1 MNDKQKNYFL
11 SKVLIEAYAQLGV
24 EFAFVSP
31 GSRNTPLMLALSDQK
46 KIEVYNVVD
55 ERSSGYMALGAA
67 KMSFSDFTSMN
78 KPALLITTSGTAVS
92 NLFPSV
98 TEAYMSSV
106 PMLILTADRPKHLIN
121 TGANQTIN
129 QNNIFKGYVSDFIDT
144 SELKDF
150 NQKSISE
157 LAVDS
162 YKKSV
167 YNKGPVHIN
176 IPFDLPLHIQD
187 RDKIKKSSYKL
198 SKLNLNKV
206 ANKKI
211 SLPNFKN
218 FSKPLIVCTD
228 NHSLVPVL
236 LSESYN
242 IPLFMECLGARY
254 WEKRENIISS
264 YEFILSHSSVEPDLI
279 LRFGPKPISNA
290 LNEFID
296 KRKSITYLITEKP
309 FNDDAENT
317 INCDESS
324 FFKEFIKLKCQY
336 DASWLN
342 GLLAHQH
349 KIENFLKHFFKKP
362 KHHEGYIVN
371 QLISMLPNDG
381 NINLMIGN
389 SSPIRDLDKF
399 TFNEQKYINRVFSN
413 RGVSGIDGLI
423 STSIGLSI
431 GYDPYN
437 RYENAARK
445 RNDNRCNILILGDI
459 SFSHDISTLI
469 NQRHIP
475 SNLTVIILNNNGGH
489 IFDRLE
495 GLKKE
500 KDYSKY
506 WLTPSDLDIKN
517 IAKAFQCDYMKINYK
532 NLSKINFASQG
543 IKLVEILINSNEHQ
557 VVNDLLDKEVKKLF
571 I

>member
-1 MNDKQKNYFL
+1 MNDKQNNYFL
-11 SKVLIEAYAQLGV
+11 SKVLIETYAQLGV

-67 KMSFSDFTSMN
+67 KMSLSDFSSMN
-78 KPALLITTSGTAVS
+78 KPSLLITTSGTAVS
-92 NLFPSV
+92 NLFPSI
-98 TEAYMSSV
+98 TEAHMSSV
-106 PMLILTADRPKHLIN
+106 PMIILTADRPKHLIN

-129 QNNIFKGYVSDFIDT
+129 QNNIFKGYVSDFIDV
-144 SELKDF
+144 SELKNF

-157 LAVDS
+157 LAIDS
-162 YKKSV
+162 YEKST

-176 IPFDLPLHIQD
+176 IPFDLPLHVKD
-187 RDKIKKSSYKL
+187 RDKIKNSSYKL

-206 ANKKI
+206 APEKIDIPDFKK
-211 SLPNFKN
+211 
-218 FSKPLIVCTD
+218 FSKPLIICTD

-254 WEKRENIISS
+254 WEKRENIISN

-279 LRFGPKPISNA
+279 LRFGSKPISNA
-290 LNEFID
+290 LNKFID
-296 KRKSITYLITEKP
+296 GKKNITYLITEKS
-309 FNDDAENT
+309 FNDDAEN
-317 INCDESS
+317 IIHCNESS
-324 FFKEFIKLKCQY
+324 FFKEFIKLKFQY
-336 DASWLN
+336 DSSWLN
-342 GLLAHQH
+342 SLLTHQH

-362 KHHEGYIVN
+362 KHHEGYIIN

-389 SSPIRDLDKF
+389 SSPIRDIDKF
-399 TFNEQKYINRVFSN
+399 TFNEQKYINRVFAN

-437 RYENAARK
+437 RYENATRK
-445 RNDNRCNILILGDI
+445 RNNNRCNILILGDI
-459 SFSHDISTLI
+459 SFFHDVSALI
-469 NQRHIP
+469 NKNHIP
-475 SNLTVIILNNNGGH
+475 SNLTIIILNNNGGH

-495 GLKKE
+495 GLKNE
-500 KDYSKY
+500 KDYSQY
-506 WLTPSDLDIKN
+506 WLTPSNLDIKH
-517 IAKAFQCDYMKINYK
+517 IAKAFQCDYMKVSYK
-532 NLSKINFASQG
+532 NLSKISFSNQG
-543 IKLVEILINSNEHQ
+543 IKIIEIIVNSDNHQ
-557 VVNDLLDKEVKKLF
+557 EVNNLLDKEIKKLF